1 MKTNNYYYMSS
12 TNQTHNDDEEKET
25 KLTRYPGVFILFLR
39 DFIATKI
46 HEEWT
51 KTVRRATEQHISFT
65 TTTTS
70 MSTTTSMH
78 RAREIADEYFR
89 QEMSV
94 AANPSPEFWDRYFQG
109 PDMHMVMRYYGQ
121 VFFCSQENDED
132 EEDDDTTTIFHGPSS
147 SLTIYPPTTTMALCK
162 NEILTRVH
170 LFQQKK
176 NGMVSMRRL
185 YGYLYSCRHFLYR
198 HHCGA
203 LEKSALT
210 RIRDWVT
217 MM

>member
-1 MKTNNYYYMSS
+1 MSS
-12 TNQTHNDDEEKET
+12 TNQTHDDDGET
-25 KLTRYPGVFILFLR
+25 TTTTTRYPGVFILFLR

-46 HEEWT
+46 QEEWT

-65 TTTTS
+65 TTTKTS
-70 MSTTTSMH
+70 MTSMQ

-94 AANPSPEFWDRYFQG
+94 AANPNPEFWDRYFQG
-109 PDMHMVMRYYGQ
+109 PDMSMVMRYYGQ
-121 VFFCSQENDED
+121 VFFCSQENDE
-132 EEDDDTTTIFHGPSS
+132 EEDDTTTIFHGPSS
-147 SLTIYPPTTTMALCK
+147 SLTIYPPTATMALCK

-170 LFQQKK
+170 HFQQKK
-176 NGMVSMRRL
+176 NGIVSMRRL
-185 YGYLYSCRHFLYR
+185 YEYLYSCRHFLYN

-210 RIRDWVT
+210 RIRDWVR

>member
-1 MKTNNYYYMSS
+1 MST
-12 TNQTHNDDEEKET
+12 TNQTHDDGEEET
-25 KLTRYPGVFILFLR
+25 TTTTRYPGVFILFLR

-65 TTTTS
+65 TSPTFS
-70 MSTTTSMH
+70 MSTSTQ

-94 AANPSPEFWDRYFQG
+94 AKNPSPEFWDRYFQG
-109 PDMHMVMRYYGQ
+109 PDMNMVMRYYGQ
-121 VFFCSQENDED
+121 VFFCSQENDE
-132 EEDDDTTTIFHGPSS
+132 EDDTTTIFHAPSS
-147 SLTIYPPTTTMALCK
+147 SLTIYAPTTTMAQCK

-170 LFQQKK
+170 VFQQKK
-176 NGMVSMRRL
+176 NGIVTMRCL
-185 YGYLYSCRHFLYR
+185 YEYLYSCRHFLYN

-203 LEKSALT
+203 LEKLALI
-210 RIRDWVT
+210 RIRDWVKA
-217 MM
+217 M